1 MDQDERQGTLDQ
13 DETFRE
19 SSSQIHND
27 DEDEQ
32 RVLDLL
38 GQEDDWKKTV
48 EAAQSVCGKKLRENR
63 MPKLQTETIGTLMI
77 DIKEARTLYERLS
90 HYKKMDQEP
99 PDRTWEKLQCSV
111 DVIDEQIRHDD
122 ISEAAAYTKRSEMIR
137 DIYARAIPGLV
148 YLLSSSFTFHGL
160 HPHGLRRFEALREI
174 VRIQE
179 IILLLCVKAKSW
191 KAKPNTDDPI
201 IKPTRTVIFPNTRHM
216 NEIFKNELAQQR
228 RKWKM
233 KQNALK
239 TAKSEEEGIEQSQ
252 RQREESTS
260 EKGHRRGRIFE
271 DVQRQRE
278 IFRSSRIQIGKLA
291 LQSAQNSDHRRSNA
305 MWTEEEEKELI
316 TQLRVGYKSGQT
328 RTCSNKQSRKQ
339 LH

>member
-1 MDQDERQGTLDQ
+1 MSGRLANQGSKSSWTPSERVVSQANNDEVEGDALSEQAAAGENKPPSGQGGRQGTLEQDERQGTLGQDERQGTLDQ

-38 GQEDDWKKTV
+38 GQEDDWKKIF

-111 DVIDEQIRHDD
+111 DVIDKQIRHDD

-201 IKPTRTVIFPNTRHM
+201 IKPTRTVIFLT
-216 NEIFKNELAQQR
+216 L
-228 RKWKM
+228 
-233 KQNALK
+233 
-239 TAKSEEEGIEQSQ
+239 GI
-252 RQREESTS
+252 
-260 EKGHRRGRIFE
+260 
-271 DVQRQRE
+271 
-278 IFRSSRIQIGKLA
+278 
-291 LQSAQNSDHRRSNA
+291 
-305 MWTEEEEKELI
+305 
-316 TQLRVGYKSGQT
+316 
-328 RTCSNKQSRKQ
+328 
-339 LH
+339 